1 MLDLKTN
8 ELKYE
13 TVQSKFIMFLTHS
26 WLMNLSCFEK
36 EKKLSYIY
44 ASSIVRYS
52 REHQTSP
59 VTRKYE
65 NIRREGGG
73 GGVDV
78 MFLFFIYGP
87 LMAGFSLVLCIPF
100 GR

>member
-26 WLMNLSCFEK
+26 WLMNLSCFGK

-52 REHQTSP
+52 REH
-59 VTRKYE
+59 
-65 NIRREGGG
+65 
-73 GGVDV
+73 
-78 MFLFFIYGP
+78 
-87 LMAGFSLVLCIPF
+87 
-100 GR
+100 